1 MLVRADPNGL
11 HQPGVDPR
19 EITALDNG
27 TGRNLEKVQNLPHP
41 ETIIP
46 APHLQ
51 HDDGPL
57 VGGATLLLKKKV
69 PVDHSEETA
78 PDVDQPLNRLRHTRN
93 SGGRKAGKDLTH
105 DPCRGRA
112 NNLTDSKDDGVER
125 GRVSHLY

>member
-1 MLVRADPNGL
+1 MLIRADPHGL

-19 EITALDNG
+19 EVTPLDDG
-27 TGRNLEKVQNLPHP
+27 AGWNLEKVQNLSHT

-46 APHLQ
+46 ASHLQ

-57 VGGATLLLKKKV
+57 IGGAPLLLKKKV
-69 PVDHSEETA
+69 PVEHSEETA
-78 PDVDQPLNRLRHTRN
+78 PDIDQPLNRLRHTRN
-93 SGGRKAGKDLTH
+93 SGGGKAGEDLTH

-125 GRVSHLY
+125 GGVSHLY